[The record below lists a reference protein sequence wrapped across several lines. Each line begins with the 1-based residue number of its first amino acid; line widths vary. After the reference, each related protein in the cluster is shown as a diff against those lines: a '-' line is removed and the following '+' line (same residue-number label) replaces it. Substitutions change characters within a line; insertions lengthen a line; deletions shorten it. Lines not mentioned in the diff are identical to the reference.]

1 MNKLIPLSLAVVGLS
16 LLPFAANAKHEREHD
31 RYEHRHEH
39 HHEHKKHSKK
49 HHKKYYK
56 KHHKSAYYKKLPPG
70 LYKKVGYGHG
80 LPPGWYKK
88 YHRGDRLDRD
98 IYRHGKIL
106 KPVDRDGRITIEVDD
121 TVIHMVH
128 DTREILSILSR
139 YQ

>member
-1 MNKLIPLSLAVVGLS
+1 MNKLIPLSFAVLGLS

-49 HHKKYYK
+49 YHKKYYK
-56 KHHKSAYYKKLPPG
+56 KHHKSADYKKLPPG

-88 YHRGDRLDRD
+88 YHRGDRLDRG
-98 IYRHGKIL
+98 IYRRGRVVERHDRKGIIL
-106 KPVDRDGRITIEVDD
+106 LEVDD
-121 TVIHMVH
+121 QLIHLVH
-128 DTREILSILSR
+128 DTREILSIVTR
-139 YQ
+139 H